1 MNKKNQALITAAAI
15 TAVLLYLLL
24 SQIDSC
30 EIISTIKD
38 IDTAHL
44 ISGFILYLLC
54 NIFRAL
60 RFHLLLNREIKLFA
74 LFNLV
79 CIYNMMNNLA
89 PMRAGEL
96 SYIYMLK
103 KLHNKNAITGAS
115 TLILSRI
122 FDFIAIGSLFLA
134 SAWMI
139 GERLGG
145 LKSALISV
153 SIFTILCFFL
163 LLILFYGGE
172 WLFKSF
178 SYVLPRTGLGSNATA
193 ISLVLRLKE
202 TALAMQRLRNAKVAL
217 LALAF
222 SFLIWGANFSAVFLV
237 IKGMNFD
244 IPMPIIVMGSTFT
257 VLSPLLPIYGIAGLG
272 TSQGLWTL
280 VFLPLGI
287 PLDQA
292 IISAFGYYIMQMI
305 YYLLLG
311 FYGLAMIKL
320 TERGGADDFSADYP
334 ESGDADESIAS
345 STDHERI

>member
-1 MNKKNQALITAAAI
+1 MDKKNQALIAAATV

-24 SQIDSC
+24 SQIDPHD
-30 EIISTIKD
+30 IISTLKG
-38 IDTAHL
+38 IDASYL
-44 ISGFILYLLC
+44 AGGFILYLLC

-60 RFHLLLNREIKLFA
+60 RFHILLDQEIKLFP

-89 PMRAGEL
+89 PMRTGEL

-122 FDFIAIGSLFLA
+122 FDFIAIGTLFLA

-139 GERLGG
+139 GDRLGG
-145 LKSALISV
+145 MKSILIPISLFM
-153 SIFTILCFFL
+153 IFCLIL
-163 LLILFYGGE
+163 LLMLFYGGE
-172 WLFKSF
+172 WLSISF
-178 SYVLPRTGLGSNATA
+178 SCALDRMGLARNATA
-193 ISLVLRLKE
+193 IYLISNLKE
-202 TALAMQRLRNAKVAL
+202 MVQSMQKLRNAKIAL
-217 LALAF
+217 LILAS
-222 SFLIWGANFSAVFLV
+222 SFIIWAANFFVVFLV
-237 IKGMNFD
+237 IRGMHFD

-257 VLSPLLPIYGIAGLG
+257 VLSTLLPIYGIAGLG

-292 IISAFGYYIMQMI
+292 IISAFGYYIVQMA
-305 YYLLLG
+305 YYLVLG
-311 FYGLAMIKL
+311 SYGLAMIKL
-320 TERGGADDFSADYP
+320 TDQEG
-334 ESGDADESIAS
+334 
-345 STDHERI
+345 

>member
-1 MNKKNQALITAAAI
+1 MDKKNQALIAAATV

-24 SQIDSC
+24 SQIDPHD
-30 EIISTIKD
+30 IISTLKG
-38 IDTAHL
+38 IDASYL
-44 ISGFILYLLC
+44 AGGFILYSLC

-60 RFHLLLNREIKLFA
+60 RFHILLDQEIKLFP

-89 PMRAGEL
+89 PMRTGEL

-122 FDFIAIGSLFLA
+122 FDFIAIGTLFLA

-139 GERLGG
+139 GDRLGWM
-145 LKSALISV
+145 KSTLIPISLFM
-153 SIFTILCFFL
+153 IFCFILLFM
-163 LLILFYGGE
+163 LFYGGYRFLS
-172 WLFKSF
+172 LFSCA
-178 SYVLPRTGLGSNATA
+178 LDRMGLARNATA
-193 ISLVLRLKE
+193 IYLMSNLKE
-202 TALAMQRLRNAKVAL
+202 TVQSMQKLRNAKVAL
-217 LALAF
+217 LILAS
-222 SFLIWGANFSAVFLV
+222 SFLIWAANFSVVFLV
-237 IKGMNFD
+237 IRGMHFD
-244 IPMPIIVMGSTFT
+244 IPIPIIVMGSTFT
-257 VLSPLLPIYGIAGLG
+257 VLSTLLPIYGIAGLG

-292 IISAFGYYIMQMI
+292 IISAFGYYIVQMA
-305 YYLLLG
+305 YYLVLG

-320 TERGGADDFSADYP
+320 TDQEG
-334 ESGDADESIAS
+334 
-345 STDHERI
+345 

>member
-1 MNKKNQALITAAAI
+1 MNKKNQALITAATV

-24 SQIDSC
+24 SQIDPRQ
-30 EIISTIKD
+30 IISTIKG
-38 IDTAHL
+38 IDACCL
-44 ISGFILYLLC
+44 VGGFILYLLC

-60 RFHLLLNREIKLFA
+60 RFHLLLNREITLFA

-96 SYIYMLK
+96 SYIYMLR

-115 TLILSRI
+115 TLLLSRI
-122 FDFIAIGSLFLA
+122 LDFIAIGTLFLV

-139 GERLGG
+139 GDRLGG
-145 LKSALISV
+145 MKSALIPISL
-153 SIFTILCFFL
+153 FMLFCFIL
-163 LLILFYGGE
+163 LLMLFYGGE
-172 WLFKSF
+172 WLISSF
-178 SYVLPRTGLGSNATA
+178 SCSLEWVGLSRNATA
-193 ISLVLRLKE
+193 IDLISNLKE
-202 TALAMQRLRNAKVAL
+202 AVQSTQKLRNAKIAIL
-217 LALAF
+217 TLAA
-222 SFLIWGANFSAVFLV
+222 SFLIWAANFSVVFLV
-237 IKGMNFD
+237 IRGMYFD

-257 VLSPLLPIYGIAGLG
+257 VLSTLLPIYGIAGLG

-292 IISAFGYYIMQMI
+292 IISAFGYYIVQMI

-311 FYGLAMIKL
+311 FYGLAMIRL
-320 TERGGADDFSADYP
+320 TDRGVAGDLSADDP
-334 ESGDADESIAS
+334 ESSDAGKGIAD
-345 STDHERI
+345 STNHEKV

>member
-89 PMRAGEL
+89 PMRTGEL
-96 SYIYMLK
+96 SYVYMLK
-103 KLHNKNAITGAS
+103 KLHNKSAITGAS

-122 FDFIAIGSLFLA
+122 FDFIAIGTLFLA

-153 SIFTILCFFL
+153 SVFTILCFFL

-257 VLSPLLPIYGIAGLG
+257 VLSTLLPIYGIAGLG

-292 IISAFGYYIMQMI
+292 IISAFGYYIVQMI

-311 FYGLAMIKL
+311 FYGLAMIRL
-320 TERGGADDFSADYP
+320 TDRGVAGDLSADDP
-334 ESGDADESIAS
+334 ESSDAGKGIAD
-345 STDHERI
+345 STNHEKV

>member
-1 MNKKNQALITAAAI
+1 MDKKNQALLTAAII

-24 SQIDSC
+24 SQIDPHDIFITLKGIDASC
-30 EIISTIKD
+30 L
-38 IDTAHL
+38 AG
-44 ISGFILYLLC
+44 GFILYLLC

-60 RFHLLLNREIKLFA
+60 RFHILLNQEIKLFA

-103 KLHNKNAITGAS
+103 KLHNKNTITSAS

-122 FDFIAIGSLFLA
+122 FDFIAICTLFLA

-139 GERLGG
+139 GDRLGEM
-145 LKSALISV
+145 KSALIPISLFM
-153 SIFTILCFFL
+153 IFCFII
-163 LLILFYGGE
+163 LLILFYEGE
-172 WLFKSF
+172 WLTSSF
-178 SYVLPRTGLGSNATA
+178 SCALEWVGLGRNATA
-193 ISLVLRLKE
+193 IHLMSNLKE
-202 TALAMQRLRNAKVAL
+202 AVQSMKKLRNAKIAIL
-217 LALAF
+217 TLAT
-222 SFLIWGANFSAVFLV
+222 SFLIWTANFSAVFLV
-237 IKGMNFD
+237 IRGMNFD

-257 VLSPLLPIYGIAGLG
+257 VLSTLLPIYGIAGLG

-287 PLDQA
+287 PIDQA
-292 IISAFGYYIMQMI
+292 IISAFGYYIVQMA
-305 YYLLLG
+305 YYLVLG

-320 TERGGADDFSADYP
+320 T
-334 ESGDADESIAS
+334 
-345 STDHERI
+345 DHHEDG